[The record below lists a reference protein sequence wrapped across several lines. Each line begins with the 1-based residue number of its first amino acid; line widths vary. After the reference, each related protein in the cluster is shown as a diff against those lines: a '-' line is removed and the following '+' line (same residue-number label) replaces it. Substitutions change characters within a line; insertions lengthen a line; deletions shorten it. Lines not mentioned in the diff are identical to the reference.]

1 MGLSSVL
8 LTSITAVRVCG
19 TSSKDMYEIWRRKYL
34 QVIHKEF
41 EAKQYEIQCLPVK
54 AKM

>member
-1 MGLSSVL
+1 MGLSVL
-8 LTSITAVRVCG
+8 LTSIIAARVCG

-41 EAKQYEIQCLPVK
+41 EAKQYEIQCPPVK